1 MIVFR
6 RYLAREIYKATAI
19 TGIAFLGLFA
29 FFDLINELEDIGK
42 GGYRI
47 QHAMGFV
54 ALTLPGHAYELF
66 PIVVL
71 IGTLV
76 ALASLAATSEYT
88 VMRTSGLSPLAAAGM
103 LARIG
108 IVFVLIAVFMGEVA
122 APWAERTAQR
132 LRLDRLGLAVA
143 GELRSG
149 IWVKSDTRFVN
160 VRFVMPDT
168 SLQGVQIYEFSPDFR
183 LVSISQAATG
193 HYSGEDEA
201 WRLANVV
208 RTTFSDRGAK
218 VEQLPQMEWRS
229 VLTPAML
236 TALTAVPDKMSGYAL
251 VQYIRHLTENRQA
264 TRRYEIALW
273 KKIVYPFAAL
283 VMMALA
289 LPFAYLQVRSG
300 GVGVKVFA
308 GIMLGILFHF
318 LNSLFSTLGVLQSW
332 PPLASAVM
340 PSAVFLVAAIAMMWW
355 VERR

>member
-6 RYLAREIYKATAI
+6 RYLAREVYKATAI
-19 TGIAFLGLFA
+19 AAVAFLGLFA
-29 FFDLINELEDIGK
+29 FFDLINELDDIGK

-47 QHAMGFV
+47 QHAIGFV

-88 VMRTSGLSPLAAAGM
+88 VMRTAGLSPAGAGAM

-108 IVFVLIAVFMGEVA
+108 IVFMLLAVLLGEVA
-122 APWAERTAQR
+122 APWAERTAQQV
-132 LRLDRLGLAVA
+132 RLDRLGLAVA

-160 VRFVMPDT
+160 VRFVLPDT
-168 SLQGVQIYEFSPDFR
+168 SLQGIQIYEFSPDFR
-183 LVSISQAATG
+183 LLSISQAATG
-193 HYSGEDEA
+193 RYAAEDEA
-201 WRLANVV
+201 WHLADVV
-208 RTTFSDRGAK
+208 RTSFAEDGAR
-218 VEQLPQMEWRS
+218 VETLKEMEWRS

-236 TALTAVPDKMSGYAL
+236 NAITAVPDKMSAWSL
-251 VQYIRHLTENRQA
+251 VQYIRHLEENRQA
-264 TRRYEIALW
+264 TRRYDIALW
-273 KKIVYPFAAL
+273 RKVVYPFAAL

-332 PPLASAVM
+332 PPFAAALL
-340 PSAVFLVAAIAMMWW
+340 PSAVFLAMAVGMMYW

>member
-6 RYLAREIYKATAI
+6 RYLAREVYKATAVAAV
-19 TGIAFLGLFA
+19 AFLGLFA

-42 GGYRI
+42 AGYRI
-47 QHAMGFV
+47 QHAIGFV
-54 ALTLPGHAYELF
+54 LLTLPGHLYELF

-71 IGTLV
+71 VGTLV

-88 VMRTSGLSPLAAAGM
+88 VMRTAGLSPLAAAAM

-108 IVFVLIAVFMGEVA
+108 AVFVVIAVLIGEAA
-122 APWAERTAQR
+122 APWAERTGQR

-149 IWVKSDTRFVN
+149 IWVKSDQRFVN
-160 VRFVMPDT
+160 VNFVLPDT
-168 SLQGVQIYEFSPDFR
+168 SLQGVQIYEFGPDFR
-183 LVSISQAATG
+183 LLSISQAATG
-193 HYSGEDEA
+193 RYAAEAEA
-201 WRLANVV
+201 WRLADVV
-208 RTTFSDRGAK
+208 RTTFGADSAK
-218 VEQLPQMEWRS
+218 VERLPELEWRS

-236 TALTAVPDKMSGYAL
+236 SALTAVPDKMSAWSL
-251 VQYIRHLTENRQA
+251 VGYIRHLDENRQA

-273 KKIVYPFAAL
+273 KKLVYPFAAL

-332 PPLASAVM
+332 PPLAAALL
-340 PSAVFLVAAIAMMWW
+340 PSAVFLAMAIGLMWW

>member
-6 RYLAREIYKATAI
+6 RYLAREVYKATAI
-19 TGIAFLGLFA
+19 AGIAFLGLFA

-47 QHAMGFV
+47 QHAIGFV

-76 ALASLAATSEYT
+76 ALAQLASTSEYT
-88 VMRTSGLSPLAAAGM
+88 VMRTAGLSPYAAGAM

-108 IVFVLIAVFMGEVA
+108 IAFVVIALLIGEVL
-122 APWAERTAQR
+122 APWAERTAQQ
-132 LRLDRLGLAVA
+132 LRLDRLGLAVG

-160 VRFVMPDT
+160 VRFVLPDT

-183 LVSISQAATG
+183 LLSISQAATG
-193 HYSGEDEA
+193 RYGGEEEA
-201 WRLANVV
+201 WRLQQVV
-208 RTTFSDRGAK
+208 RTTFSEDGAK
-218 VEQLPQMEWRS
+218 VEQLAEMEWRS
-229 VLTPAML
+229 ILTPAML
-236 TALTAVPDKMSGYAL
+236 TAITAQPDKMSGWSL
-251 VQYIRHLTENRQA
+251 LQYIRHLEENRQA

-273 KKIVYPFAAL
+273 RKIVYPFAAL

-332 PPLASAVM
+332 PPLAAAVL
-340 PSAVFLVAAIAMMWW
+340 PSAVFLAMAAGMMYW

>member
-6 RYLAREIYKATAI
+6 RYLAREVYKATAI
-19 TGIAFLGLFA
+19 AGIAFLGLFA

-42 GGYRI
+42 AGYRI
-47 QHAMGFV
+47 QHAIGFV
-54 ALTLPGHAYELF
+54 ALTLPGHAYDLF

-76 ALASLAATSEYT
+76 ALASLASTSEYT
-88 VMRTSGLSPLAAAGM
+88 VMRTAGLSPGGAGAM

-108 IVFVLIAVFMGEVA
+108 IVFVLLAVLLGEVA
-122 APWAERTAQR
+122 APWAARTAQQ

-160 VRFVMPDT
+160 VRFVLPDA

-183 LVSISQAATG
+183 LLSISQAATG
-193 HYSGEDEA
+193 RYAPGEES

-208 RTTFSDRGAK
+208 RTSFFDDGAK
-218 VEQLPQMEWRS
+218 VETLAEMEWRS

-236 TALTAVPDKMSGYAL
+236 NAITAVPDKMSAWNL
-251 VQYIRHLTENRQA
+251 VQYIRHLEENRQA

-273 KKIVYPFAAL
+273 KKIVFPFAAL

-289 LPFAYLQVRSG
+289 LPFAYVQVRSG

-332 PPLASAVM
+332 PPLAAALL
-340 PSAVFLVAAIAMMWW
+340 PSAVFLAMAFGMMYW